1 MTWKTRN
8 AHYLRISSHSVM
20 PLYLY
25 LDHRH
30 TEWMSDRILQ
40 QVLADLRPLIN
51 PKLREEKDVNLSS
64 GGLNGK
70 RGTVDVHRGDTY
82 QFAFF
87 FRKVEP
93 HSVLI
98 KTRQFV
104 DGPPKPEPKEPEIV
118 TPATTSS
125 NTKKRKRATKKSAKT
140 SSRRSR
146 AVQFESEEEEEIGDI
161 QETSSSDDE
170 RASDA
175 TRTRKAPRRSNR
187 QHKTSNYIEASD
199 EETETPMDATAE
211 ERTDDLRQDDA
222 ISEEPNDRR
231 RRNTHTEVIHIDV
244 DEPDEKK
251 IKPIL
256 QLRYQGFSIYDRCLC
271 VILEPWPPLR
281 ELPKPRF
288 TSVVPVSEEVPTL
301 RGASVTPR
309 SGVPDRPA
317 MGRSQTPLF
326 LPDDDYRRS
335 VTPAPGPSAPSKRVL
350 PPVPLFHESLDDSE
364 EEDDSMGM
372 MQLSQ
377 VLHNIGER
385 AGSVDEEDEN
395 DGTVFMGDADERR
408 SGF

>member
-1 MTWKTRN
+1 
-8 AHYLRISSHSVM
+8 
-20 PLYLY
+20 
-25 LDHRH
+25 
-30 TEWMSDRILQ
+30 
-40 QVLADLRPLIN
+40 
-51 PKLREEKDVNLSS
+51 
-64 GGLNGK
+64 
-70 RGTVDVHRGDTY
+70 
-82 QFAFF
+82 
-87 FRKVEP
+87 
-93 HSVLI
+93 
-98 KTRQFV
+98 
-104 DGPPKPEPKEPEIV
+104 
-118 TPATTSS
+118 
-125 NTKKRKRATKKSAKT
+125 
-140 SSRRSR
+140 
-146 AVQFESEEEEEIGDI
+146 
-161 QETSSSDDE
+161 
-170 RASDA
+170 
-175 TRTRKAPRRSNR
+175 
-187 QHKTSNYIEASD
+187 
-199 EETETPMDATAE
+199 MDATAE

-222 ISEEPNDRR
+222 ISEEPVHLLRMTDVDE
-231 RRNTHTEVIHIDV
+231 TPVVIKEETEDILPAQQTSDKVPSPSTGDTEVIHIDV